1 VRRNLALYVILVVEL
16 GVAVLGLF
24 FHLRS
29 RAAIAAA
36 FAEFNTAMPAY
47 TALALSPWLV
57 PLTLAVAAVLSAIAL
72 LAPLRRSRRMIF
84 AGTGLMIASVAV
96 CFAIVAGFLPIF
108 QPG

>member
-1 VRRNLALYVILVVEL
+1 MRRNMALYVILASEL
-16 GVAVLGLF
+16 GVALLGLF
-24 FHLRS
+24 FHVRS
-29 RAAIAAA
+29 RAAIARA

-47 TALALSPWLV
+47 TELALAPWFI
-57 PLTLAVAAVLSAIAL
+57 PLTLAVAAALSGIAI

-96 CFAIVAGFLPIF
+96 CFAIVAGFIPIF

>member
-1 VRRNLALYVILVVEL
+1 MRRNLALYVILASEI

-24 FHLRS
+24 FHFRS
-29 RAAIAAA
+29 RAAIARA

-47 TALALSPWLV
+47 TELALAPWFIPAALAAAAALSA
-57 PLTLAVAAVLSAIAL
+57 LAV

-84 AGTGLMIASVAV
+84 AGTGLMIASTAV
-96 CFAIVAGFLPIF
+96 CFAIVASFIPIF

>member
-1 VRRNLALYVILVVEL
+1 VRRNLALYVVLIAEL
-16 GVAVLGLF
+16 GVGALGLF

-29 RAAIAAA
+29 RAAIARA

-47 TALALSPWLV
+47 TALALAPWFL
-57 PLTLAVAAVLSAIAL
+57 PSTLGLAAALSAIAVV
-72 LAPLRRSRRMIF
+72 APLRRSRRMIF

-96 CFAIVAGFLPIF
+96 CFAIVASFLPIF